1 MMSRNCGFDENP
13 NRKWLRALIRYPAAQ
28 IGAGFG
34 DRYVVNWHRTGKTGE
49 RTITMTQNR
58 PPIAVIGGGV
68 IGLTSAA
75 RLLEQGCPVTVYA
88 RETTPHTTSDVAGA
102 YWAPGA
108 LFGDDRM
115 HTWALAGLAAL
126 RQFAGDPASGVRLN
140 WLNELTSHPIETP
153 DLGPALAVAPVAPG
167 RFPAPWAGFR
177 VRVPQVDT
185 PIYMPW
191 LLRHVLRLGGRVQ
204 ARTIERLDELAGAYP
219 VIVNCTGLG
228 AQALTGDPMF
238 PVRGQVI
245 RVRIPPALSS
255 EMVSAEEPDEIT
267 YIIPRSQDCLLG
279 GTYHHGDARTEVDPT
294 IAVAILA
301 RCVALAPAL
310 ADAAVIEHRVGLRPG
325 RRAVRLEAEPLGRG
339 ATVIHNYGHGAL
351 GHTLAWGCAGAVAA
365 LVASL

>member
-1 MMSRNCGFDENP
+1 
-13 NRKWLRALIRYPAAQ
+13 
-28 IGAGFG
+28 
-34 DRYVVNWHRTGKTGE
+34 
-49 RTITMTQNR
+49 MTQNR
-58 PPIAVIGGGV
+58 PPIGVVGAGV
-68 IGLTSAA
+68 IGLASAA
-75 RLLEQGCPVTVYA
+75 RLLEQGHPVTVYA

-108 LFGDDRM
+108 LFGDERM

-126 RQFAGDPASGVRLN
+126 RQLAGDPASGVRLN
-140 WLNELTSHPIETP
+140 WLNELTSDPMETP
-153 DLGPALAVAPVAPG
+153 DLAPALVVESVAPG

-191 LLRHVLRLGGRVQ
+191 LLRHVLSLGGRVQ
-204 ARTIERLDELAGAYP
+204 ARAIERLDELAGAYP

-238 PVRGQVI
+238 PIRGQVI
-245 RVRIPPALSS
+245 RVRKPPALSP
-255 EMVSAEEPDEIT
+255 EMVSAESPDEIT
-267 YIIPRSQDCLLG
+267 YIIPRTQDCLLG
-279 GTYHHGDARTEVDPT
+279 GTYHYGDARTKVDPA
-294 IAVAILA
+294 IAAAILA

-310 ADAAVIEHRVGLRPG
+310 AGAAVIEHRVGLRPG
-325 RRAVRLEAEPLGRG
+325 RRTVRLAVEQRERG

-351 GHTLAWGCAGAVAA
+351 GHTLAWGCAAEVAA